1 MISIIGGSGF
11 VGSRLIELIGESKCV
26 NLDIKPSPFFNNITK
41 IADIRVKNDLN
52 YIKNSESVILLAA
65 EHKDNISPISKYYD
79 VNVTGTQ
86 NVLDAM
92 DKFGIKKIIFTSSVA
107 VYGLNKNNPDEN
119 FIKDPFNHYGKS
131 KWEAE
136 KKIMKWY
143 KNNPNG
149 KEVVIIRPTV
159 IFGERNRGNVY
170 NLLKQIAL
178 GKFLM
183 IGKGN
188 NKKSMAYVGNVV
200 EFIKQMLYKSSSGYE
215 VYNYTDTP
223 DITMNDLV
231 NKIETKM
238 AIKVPKIKIPY
249 WIGVLGGYVF
259 DFFSIILRKNLSISS
274 VRVKKFC
281 ATTQFDSSKV
291 KSFFNPPFTLDE
303 SIDRTL
309 ENEFINPPK
318 NDNIFFY
325 SE

>member
-1 MISIIGGSGF
+1 
-11 VGSRLIELIGESKCV
+11 
-26 NLDIKPSPFFNNITK
+26 
-41 IADIRVKNDLN
+41 
-52 YIKNSESVILLAA
+52 
-65 EHKDNISPISKYYD
+65 
-79 VNVTGTQ
+79 
-86 NVLDAM
+86 M

-143 KNNPNG
+143 NNNPNG

-238 AIKVPKIKIPY
+238 AIKVPKIKY
-249 WIGVLGGYVF
+249 HIG
-259 DFFSIILRKNLSISS
+259 
-274 VRVKKFC
+274 
-281 ATTQFDSSKV
+281 
-291 KSFFNPPFTLDE
+291 
-303 SIDRTL
+303 
-309 ENEFINPPK
+309 
-318 NDNIFFY
+318 
-325 SE
+325 